1 MLQILLR
8 PRTWLVIFGL
18 SVLLAALACGRPE
31 PEIIERTV
39 VLEKIV
45 EQTVLVPMTKEVEI
59 IVEVEKKVMVIVTA
73 TPESVAVTQGPVIY

>member
-45 EQTVLVPMTKEVEI
+45 E
-59 IVEVEKKVMVIVTA
+59 
-73 TPESVAVTQGPVIY
+73 